1 MERIMDRAQQY
12 WLLGRFDR
20 PIGILIL
27 LWPAL
32 WALWVA
38 SNGKPDIL
46 VLTVICS
53 GVVLCGRRVV

>member
-1 MERIMDRAQQY
+1 MNKEKVIDRAQQY
-12 WLLGRFDR
+12 WLLARFDK

-38 SNGKPDIL
+38 SSGRPDIL
-46 VLTVICS
+46 VLTVICC
-53 GVVLCGRRVV
+53 GVVLMRA

>member
-1 MERIMDRAQQY
+1 MNKEKVIDRAQQY
-12 WLLGRFDR
+12 WLLARFDK

-38 SNGKPDIL
+38 S
-46 VLTVICS
+46 S
-53 GVVLCGRRVV
+53 GRP

>member
-1 MERIMDRAQQY
+1 MDRIKQY
-12 WLLGRFDR
+12 WLLARFDR

-38 SNGKPDIL
+38 SDGRPDL
-46 VLTVICS
+46 A
-53 GVVLCGRRVV
+53 GVNRYLPGRGTDACRRLCD